1 MLKLSVFTAGLSS
14 IFILTGCSSEY
25 EAPDKYKVKSAMTE
39 WSDGEVIDNLKNL
52 SCDNLGK
59 GKFYCSF
66 EISYIGSQP
75 EQMEKCFFSSASEIT
90 IRPNSSCY

>member
-1 MLKLSVFTAGLSS
+1 MSKLSVIAAGLLSTFVLAS
-14 IFILTGCSSEY
+14 CSSEY

-39 WSDGEVIDNLKNL
+39 WADGEVIDDLRKL

-90 IRPNSSCY
+90 IRSNSSCY